1 MAPQRPSPIQPPVQA
16 PVQALVQATPGRAT
30 RPAVNRILLNVLVDG
45 ALAALATPLA
55 RYVADPG
62 GGLLRPLWFVA
73 GGAITLLLAGLP
85 FRMPQQY
92 WRFAGIEDLVG
103 LVGSSVAS
111 AVLFAVLLRVS
122 GFPLPTPTFPVVHAL
137 MLIVALGTPRVIYRL
152 QMARRRARD
161 GTEAQKTSLAVLLV
175 GAGDGAD
182 LFLRALE
189 FGHGRES
196 YRVLGL
202 LSLRRGQA
210 GRRIHGHA
218 ILGDVGQTAA
228 VLARLRA
235 EGRLPAAL
243 VVTQPDL
250 AGPVLAEVLA
260 QADMEGVP
268 VRRVPRPTSLQSA
281 QGADI
286 LELAPVAIED
296 LLNRPQVPL
305 DRDGMAALV
314 RGRRVL
320 VTGAGGTIGSELARQ
335 CAALGPSEL
344 VLLDNGEY
352 ALWSIEQE
360 LAEAYPGGP
369 RRTCIADV
377 RDRSRIRAV
386 FADLRPDLVFH
397 AAALKHVPMGEE
409 NPTEDL
415 LTNTLGTRH
424 VADAARAAGARAM
437 VLISTDKAVNPSSVM
452 GASKRLAEMYCQA
465 LDMAALDV
473 DVLDGEAPGRTAPMR
488 CVTVRFGNVLG
499 STGSVVP
506 LFRRQLER
514 GGPLTVTHPEMRR
527 YFMTVREAVGLVLQA
542 SVLGVAGTAQSV
554 AGTAQSGAGTAQTR
568 AGTVRTEAGAARN
581 GAGAAW
587 NGAGAAWN
595 GADAAQPEAGMV
607 QPGLNVPQPTGRG
620 GIFVLD
626 MGEPV
631 RIVDLARQMI
641 RLAGLQ
647 PAEDAD
653 PATDAPGRIRI
664 SFTGLRPGEKLYE
677 ELFHGSEPPA
687 PTGHPGLMMATPRT
701 TDAAAVGDAIER
713 IGAACRAGQAAAALA
728 LLAHMVP
735 EFDHLPGGTP
745 ARLPAPISGE

>member
-1 MAPQRPSPIQPPVQA
+1 MAPQRPPSSSSPEHNPA
-16 PVQALVQATPGRAT
+16 PSPGSGFTPSAA
-30 RPAVNRILLNVLVDG
+30 RPAVNRILLNVLLDG
-45 ALAALATPLA
+45 ALAAVATPLA
-55 RYVADPG
+55 RYLADPG

-92 WRFAGIEDLVG
+92 WRFAGIEDLVN
-103 LVGSSVAS
+103 LVAS
-111 AVLFAVLLRVS
+111 SIGSAALFALLLTVS
-122 GFPLPTPTFPVVHAL
+122 GFPLPTPTFPVIHAL
-137 MLIVALGTPRVIYRL
+137 VLIVALGAPRLMYRL
-152 QMARRRARD
+152 QMARRRGRD
-161 GTEAQKTSLAVLLV
+161 GTDAQTAVLLV

-189 FGHGRES
+189 FGHGRAS

-202 LSLRRGQA
+202 LSLRQGQT
-210 GRRIHGHA
+210 GRRIHGQA

-250 AGPVLAEVLA
+250 AGPVLADLLA
-260 QADMEGVP
+260 QADAEGVP
-268 VRRVPRPTSLQSA
+268 VRRVPRPTALQSA
-281 QGADI
+281 QGAAS

-305 DRDGMAALV
+305 DRDGMATLV

-335 CAALGPSEL
+335 CAALAPGEL
-344 VLLDNGEY
+344 MLLDNGEF

-360 LAEAYPGGP
+360 LAELHPGGP

-377 RDRSRIRAV
+377 RDRIRIGAV
-386 FADLRPDLVFH
+386 FADFRPDLVFH

-409 NPTEDL
+409 NPAEDL

-424 VADAARAAGARAM
+424 VADAAQAAGARAM

-465 LDMAALDV
+465 LDMAAAGQ
-473 DVLDGEAPGRTAPMR
+473 GEGAMR

-514 GGPLTVTHPEMRR
+514 GGPLTVTHPDMRR

-542 SVLGVAGTAQSV
+542 SVVGV
-554 AGTAQSGAGTAQTR
+554 SGAGS
-568 AGTVRTEAGAARN
+568 AGV
-581 GAGAAW
+581 
-587 NGAGAAWN
+587 
-595 GADAAQPEAGMV
+595 
-607 QPGLNVPQPTGRG
+607 GRG

-626 MGEPV
+626 MGKPV

-641 RLAGLQ
+641 RLAGLR
-647 PAEDAD
+647 PAEDGGPGA
-653 PATDAPGRIRI
+653 PAGAPVDLVVDAAVDAAVDVPGRIRI
-664 SFTGLRPGEKLYE
+664 RFTGLRPGEKLYE
-677 ELFHGSEPPA
+677 ELFHGSEPPT
-687 PTGHPGLMMATPRT
+687 PTGHPGLLMATPRT
-701 TDAAAVGDAIER
+701 ADAAAVGAAIER
-713 IGAACRAGQAAAALA
+713 IGAACRAGDEAAALA
-728 LLAHMVP
+728 LLARMVP
-735 EFDHLPGGTP
+735 EFDHAPGSGP
-745 ARLPAPISGE
+745 ALEFAALSSSGVKP